1 MKKNRYHFSILLLVP
16 LIVTFFLKSS
26 YATELTIYIWEDY
39 ISDKVIDNFT
49 KETGIT
55 IKQVHFDSDQTRDE
69 VFASTSGKKFDL
81 VIFDAV
87 SGMIFGKNNLL
98 IGISESMV
106 PNIANID
113 KRWKESCGNF
123 GVPYFYGTVGILYDI
138 TQNASPPNSWA
149 DLLSPSKEHQGHVG
163 MIKDMT
169 DTLIPPL
176 LYLGYNLNSEK
187 EDELKKAYQLLRQQA
202 PYVASYDYVLTAV
215 QEKGDR
221 KQTIHLALGFSG
233 DQYTLNDLTGT
244 DNWSYVIPQ
253 EGTALWVDCISIPR
267 QSTNQ
272 KSALAF
278 LNYLSTPQVAA
289 DNTEDIYSPTTISA
303 ARKLLSNETAN
314 DTDLFPEEEELSNA
328 QMYRILSDSN
338 LQLRRRNLNTLVKQH
353 DAQ

>member
-1 MKKNRYHFSILLLVP
+1 MKKKRYHFSILLLIP

-55 IKQVHFDSDQTRDE
+55 VKQVHFDSDQTRDE
-69 VFASTSGKKFDL
+69 VFASTSGEKFDL

-98 IGISESMV
+98 LGISESMV
-106 PNIANID
+106 PNISNID

-123 GVPYFYGTVGILYDI
+123 GVPYFYGTVGVLYDI
-138 TQNASPPNSWA
+138 TQNATPPNSWA

-187 EDELKKAYQLLRQQA
+187 EDELKKAYQLLQQQA

-221 KQTIHLALGFSG
+221 KKTKNRHNLKK
-233 DQYTLNDLTGT
+233 
-244 DNWSYVIPQ
+244 P
-253 EGTALWVDCISIPR
+253 PR

-278 LNYLSTPQVAA
+278 LNYLSTPEVAA

-303 ARKLLSNETAN
+303 ARKLLSDETAN

-338 LQLRRRNLNTLVKQH
+338 LQLRRRILDTLVKQH
-353 DAQ
+353 EAQ

>member
-1 MKKNRYHFSILLLVP
+1 
-16 LIVTFFLKSS
+16 
-26 YATELTIYIWEDY
+26 
-39 ISDKVIDNFT
+39 
-49 KETGIT
+49 
-55 IKQVHFDSDQTRDE
+55 
-69 VFASTSGKKFDL
+69 
-81 VIFDAV
+81 
-87 SGMIFGKNNLL
+87 MIFGKNNLL